1 MSNNMT
7 LTVGSKQ
14 WRDFL
19 HEKLG
24 MPYNFMNYL
33 VIGFHFKFE
42 EADNNNDIEFFNHF
56 GLRFEIRSPT
66 ENLKMCYLD
75 ILKRRIR
82 TMIIFQNSEFL
93 ALSYLR
99 QGFNSLVMYP
109 TYNWR

>member
-1 MSNNMT
+1 MITRPVYVVAYWLWRRVSDPKVM
-7 LTVGSKQ
+7 GSSLGGCKEI
-14 WRDFL
+14 FL
-19 HEKLG
+19 E
-24 MPYNFMNYL
+24 
-33 VIGFHFKFE
+33 
-42 EADNNNDIEFFNHF
+42 NNDEFFNHF

-99 QGFNSLVMYP
+99 QGFNPLVMYP